1 MPTPSKSLAS
11 VSLLRL
17 VPTCWSPAVPAILG
31 PHVPHLH
38 VFPPCRRVPMAST
51 PAVSLASRRARVRL
65 LQARPD
71 RMTLRDLK
79 LNS

>member
-17 VPTCWSPAVPAILG
+17 VPACWSPAVPAALG

-38 VFPPCRRVPMAST
+38 VFPPCRRVLMAST